1 MDKAKLRKQI
11 RALKAKYNASAWTDS
26 VLIMQTLEA
35 DEHFR
40 SSKTVLLY
48 HSLSD
53 EVNTHTFIDKWCGQ
67 KLVLLPKVVD
77 DDLEL
82 RIYHNAS
89 ELQVGAFG
97 ISEPTGKLFTDYAQ
111 IDFVAVPGIAFDTK
125 GNRLGRG
132 KGYYDR
138 LLPKLTNAY
147 KAGICFPYQLVET
160 VPTEPTDIKMDVVI
174 TLTT

>member
-1 MDKAKLRKQI
+1 MTKAELRNQIKELKKLHQET
-11 RALKAKYNASAWTDS
+11 AATDS
-26 VLIMQTLEA
+26 EFIMQVLEA

-40 SSKTVLLY
+40 ASKTVLLY

-53 EVNTHTFIDKWCGQ
+53 EVNTHTFIDKWCSQ
-67 KLVLLPKVVD
+67 KLVLLPKVID
-77 DDLEL
+77 DELEL

-97 ISEPTGKLFTDYAQ
+97 IAEPTGELFTDYAQ

-147 KAGICFPYQLVET
+147 KAGICFPYQLVDT
-160 VPTEPTDIKMDVVI
+160 VPTEPTDIKMDTVI